1 MSRPQQHGPVETRVR
16 TASPFPPLDRPTM
29 PYGELTSRIH
39 QRVIRAVRKPGRFS
53 QLFHIV
59 AYHRAAALLSCL
71 NEYLPSEASVVDI
84 GCGMGHLARLLLERS
99 NSVFGLDLH
108 DLRAVELPFVL
119 GDAGNLPLADKSVD
133 VVLLVTVLH
142 HMDAAM
148 HLEVL
153 KEATRVARRRVV
165 LLEDVYRN
173 RFGKRLT
180 FLLDR
185 LANLDFG
192 PHPHSNRTTPEW
204 QHLLEAVG
212 CHSVRSGE

>member
-1 MSRPQQHGPVETRVR
+1 
-16 TASPFPPLDRPTM
+16 
-29 PYGELTSRIH
+29 
-39 QRVIRAVRKPGRFS
+39 
-53 QLFHIV
+53 
-59 AYHRAAALLSCL
+59 
-71 NEYLPSEASVVDI
+71 
-84 GCGMGHLARLLLERS
+84 MGHLARLLLERS

-204 QHLLEAVG
+204 KYLLEAVG
-212 CHSVRSGE
+212 CHSVGSGEWVMWFLGLPFLHSVIVGEIE

>member
-1 MSRPQQHGPVETRVR
+1 
-16 TASPFPPLDRPTM
+16 
-29 PYGELTSRIH
+29 
-39 QRVIRAVRKPGRFS
+39 
-53 QLFHIV
+53 
-59 AYHRAAALLSCL
+59 
-71 NEYLPSEASVVDI
+71 
-84 GCGMGHLARLLLERS
+84 MGHLAQLLLERS

-119 GDAGNLPLADKSVD
+119 GDAGNLPLAYISVD

-192 PHPHSNRTTPEW
+192 PHSNRTTPEW
-204 QHLLEAVG
+204 KYLQEAVG
-212 CHSVRSGE
+212 CHSVGSGEWVMWFLGLPCLHSVIVVEIE